1 MGGEGMSD
9 WASAA
14 HLFVGRER
22 EMRLLDGL
30 VDHIADRG
38 AALILHGEA
47 GIGKSSL
54 LAHTRMRA
62 QAGGWRVFTCAGVQS
77 EARLPFAGLHQLLW
91 PVLSD
96 VPNLPDPQREALYAA
111 FGMAS
116 SLPAPERFLIGL
128 AALNLLTGAAGGAP
142 LLILVD
148 DAQWL
153 DPPTCD
159 VLAFVARRLESDAV
173 LLLFALRD
181 GFSSVLLE
189 ADLPQLHVEGL
200 DATAAAVLLDAQD
213 ISVDAAV
220 RRRILENA
228 AGNPLA
234 LLELPVALQA
244 EQHGGSALLPPW
256 LPLTTRLERAFSAR
270 ASELPPITLTLL
282 LVLVVNDS
290 ESLSEALDAAR
301 SLSDGAAVSEEAL
314 EPAVEAGLVVAID
327 VIARFRHP
335 LIRSALYQAASGAQR
350 RAAHAALAGVLADQ
364 PDRAIWH
371 RAAALVGRDE
381 QVATDLEA
389 AARRALLRGA
399 TATAVTALE
408 RASQLTNNPAQ
419 QGKWLVE
426 AAWLAV
432 DYDTDLGR
440 RLVQAAE
447 PLELGPHERADAL
460 WFLEAH
466 GNDGKWSSVAWVHP
480 FVEMADQARLNGQV
494 DRALALLWRI
504 ALRCFW
510 SNPDQETRTLVAEAA
525 DRLPVPESHPL
536 LIAILACAAPIEYG
550 GVVIER
556 LSRLGAA
563 EIDPV
568 SAWLFGTA
576 ATAVGAF
583 DRAAVQLTSAIS
595 VLRTQGQL
603 GGMAQAL
610 VSQALATRYTGNWNI
625 ALPAAEE
632 ASRLTRE
639 TRSPRWMAAAQAIG
653 AAVDGLRGETSAAQ
667 TSATEAEQVIR
678 AESAHPMLAL
688 VQLARGATSLSAGH
702 YAEAFENLWRVFD
715 PADIAY
721 HPVVRCWAVGDLVD
735 AAIHSDQHERAR
747 TVVEEMETL
756 ASRSPFPV
764 LAAGLSYARPLLAE
778 DDDAEA
784 LFLAG
789 LGADL
794 SNLALT
800 RERLQLRYGAWLRRH
815 QRRKEARAP
824 LRAARDGF
832 DALGAAPWADRARQE
847 LRATGESSHR
857 REPGARDLLTPQEFQ
872 IAQLAAEGLSNREIG
887 ERLYLSHRT
896 VGFHL
901 YRIFPKLGVTS
912 RAELNAAL
920 GVGRGDE

>member
-1 MGGEGMSD
+1 MSY

-14 HLFVGRER
+14 HLFVGREH
-22 EMRLLDGL
+22 EMRLLDSL
-30 VDHIADRG
+30 VNHIADRG
-38 AALILHGEA
+38 TGLILHGEA

-54 LAHTRMRA
+54 LAHVRMRA
-62 QAGGWRVFTCAGVQS
+62 QAGGWLVFTCAGVHS
-77 EARLPFAGLHQLLW
+77 EARLPFAGLHQLLQ
-91 PVLSD
+91 PVLND
-96 VPNLPDPQREALYAA
+96 VRNLPDPQRDALYAA
-111 FGMAS
+111 FGMAP
-116 SLPAPERFLIGL
+116 SLPAPEPFLIAL
-128 AALNLLTGAAGGAP
+128 AALNLLTGVAARAP

-153 DPPTCD
+153 DRPTCD
-159 VLAFVARRLESDAV
+159 VIAFVARRLESDPA
-173 LLLFALRD
+173 LLLIAIRD
-181 GFSSVLLE
+181 GFPSVLLE
-189 ADLPQLHVEGL
+189 ANLPELHVEGL
-200 DATAAAVLLDAQD
+200 DATAAAALLDAQD
-213 ISVDAAV
+213 ISVDATV

-234 LLELPVALQA
+234 LIELPVALQA
-244 EQHGGSALLPPW
+244 EKRGSSALLPPW

-282 LVLVVNDS
+282 LVLVANDS
-290 ESLSEALDAAR
+290 ESLTEALDAAR
-301 SLSDGAAVSEEAL
+301 SLSNGAAISEEAL
-314 EPAVEAGLVVAID
+314 EPAVEAGLVVSVD
-327 VIARFRHP
+327 VTARFRHP
-335 LIRSALYQAASGAQR
+335 LIRSALYQAAGGAQR
-350 RAAHAALAGVLADQ
+350 RAAHAALAAVLADQ
-364 PDRAIWH
+364 PDRAVWH

-399 TATAVTALE
+399 NATAVTALE
-408 RASQLTNNPAQ
+408 RASQFTNNPAQ
-419 QGKWLVE
+419 QGKWLIE
-426 AAWLAV
+426 AAWLAI
-432 DYDTDLGR
+432 DYDNDLGR
-440 RLVQAAE
+440 RLVQVAE
-447 PLELGPHERADAL
+447 PLELAPHERTEVL
-460 WFLEAH
+460 WFLETH
-466 GNDGKWSSVAWVHP
+466 GKDSKWTSAARIRP

-494 DRALALLWRI
+494 DRALELLWRI

-510 SNPDQETRTLVAEAA
+510 SNPDQETRALVAGAA
-525 DRLPVPESHPL
+525 ERLPVPESHPM
-536 LIAILACAAPIEYG
+536 LILILACAAPIEYG

-556 LSRLGAA
+556 LARLGVA
-563 EIDPV
+563 EIDPIP
-568 SAWLFGTA
+568 AQLLGIA

-583 DRAAVQLTSAIS
+583 DRAAAHLSAAIAA
-595 VLRTQGQL
+595 LRTLGRL
-603 GGMAQAL
+603 GGMAQAQ
-610 VSQALATRYTGNWNI
+610 VSQALATRYTGNWNV
-625 ALPAAEE
+625 AAPAAEE

-639 TRSPRWMAAAQAIG
+639 TRAPRWTAAAQAIG
-653 AAVDGLRGETSAAQ
+653 ATVDGLRGETVAAQ

-688 VQLARGATSLSAGH
+688 VQLARGATSISAGH
-702 YAEAFENLWRVFD
+702 YAEAFEHLWRVFD
-715 PADIAY
+715 PTDIAF

-735 AAIHSDQHERAR
+735 AAMHSDHQERAR
-747 TVVEEMETL
+747 AVVEEMETL

-764 LAAGLSYARPLLAE
+764 LLAGLSYARPLLAE

-789 LGADL
+789 LDADL

-800 RERLQLRYGAWLRRH
+800 RERLQLGYGVWLRRH

-832 DALGAAPWADRARQE
+832 DALGAAPWAERARQE

-857 REPGARDLLTPQEFQ
+857 REPGARDLLTPQELQ
-872 IAQLAAEGLSNREIG
+872 IAQLAAEGLSNRDIG

-912 RAELNAAL
+912 RAGLNATL
-920 GVGRGDE
+920 GVGRGDK

>member
-1 MGGEGMSD
+1 M
-9 WASAA
+9 
-14 HLFVGRER
+14 
-22 EMRLLDGL
+22 
-30 VDHIADRG
+30 
-38 AALILHGEA
+38 
-47 GIGKSSL
+47 
-54 LAHTRMRA
+54 LAHAHARA
-62 QAGGWRVFTCAGVQS
+62 QAGGWLIFTCAGVQS
-77 EARLPFAGLHQLLW
+77 EARLPFAGLHQLLR
-91 PVLSD
+91 PVLND
-96 VPNLPDPQREALYAA
+96 VTNLPDPQRDALYAA

-116 SLPAPERFLIGL
+116 SLPAPERFLIAL
-128 AALNLLTGAAGGAP
+128 AALNLLTGVAVDAP
-142 LLILVD
+142 LLILVE

-153 DPPTCD
+153 DRPTCD
-159 VLAFVARRLESDAV
+159 VLAFVARRLESDSV

-189 ADLPQLHVEGL
+189 AGLPQLYVEGV
-200 DATAAAVLLDAQD
+200 DATAAAALLDAQD

-234 LLELPVALQA
+234 LIELPVALQA
-244 EQHGGSALLPPW
+244 EKHGGSALLPPW
-256 LPLTTRLERAFSAR
+256 MPLTTRLERAFSAR
-270 ASELPPITLTLL
+270 ASELPMITRTLL
-282 LVLVVNDS
+282 LVLVANDS

-301 SLSDGAAVSEEAL
+301 SLSNGAAVSEEAL
-314 EPAVEAGLVVAID
+314 EPAVEAGLVVPVD

-335 LIRSALYQAASGAQR
+335 LIRSALYQAAGGAQR
-350 RAAHAALAGVLADQ
+350 RAAHAALAAVLADQ

-399 TATAVTALE
+399 NASAVTALE
-408 RASQLTNNPAQ
+408 RASQLTNNPTQ
-419 QGKWLVE
+419 QGKWLIE
-426 AAWLAV
+426 AAWLAI
-432 DYDTDLGR
+432 DYDNDLGR
-440 RLVQAAE
+440 QLVQAAE
-447 PLELGPHERADAL
+447 PLELGPHERTEVL

-466 GNDGKWSSVAWVHP
+466 GEDGKWSGAARIRP
-480 FVEMADQARLNGQV
+480 FVEMADQARLNGEV
-494 DRALALLWRI
+494 DRALELLWRI

-510 SNPDQETRTLVAEAA
+510 SNPDRETRALVAEAA

-536 LIAILACAAPIEYG
+536 LNCILACSAPIEYG

-556 LSRLGAA
+556 LSGLDSA
-563 EIDPV
+563 ETDPV
-568 SAWLFGTA
+568 SAWLLGTA

-583 DRAAVQLTSAIS
+583 DRAVEYLSAAIAS
-595 VLRTQGQL
+595 LRTL
-603 GGMAQAL
+603 GRLGSMAQAL
-610 VSQALATRYTGNWNI
+610 VSQALATRYTGNWSI
-625 ALPAAEE
+625 AAPAAEE
-632 ASRLTRE
+632 ASQLTRE
-639 TRSPRWMAAAQAIG
+639 TKALRWMAAAQAIG
-653 AAVDGLRGETSAAQ
+653 AAVDGLRGETIAAQ

-702 YAEAFENLWRVFD
+702 YAEAFEYLWRVFD

-735 AAIHSDQHERAR
+735 AAMRSNHHEQARA
-747 TVVEEMETL
+747 VVEEMETL
-756 ASRSPFPV
+756 ASRSPFPA
-764 LAAGLSYARPLLAE
+764 LLAGLSYARPLLAE

-789 LGADL
+789 LDADQR
-794 SNLALT
+794 NLALT
-800 RERLQLRYGAWLRRH
+800 RERLQLGYGSWLRRH

-832 DALGAAPWADRARQE
+832 DALGAAPWAERARQE

-857 REPGARDLLTPQEFQ
+857 REPGALDLLTPQEIQ

-912 RAELNAAL
+912 RAGLNASL
-920 GVGRGDE
+920 GVGQGNK